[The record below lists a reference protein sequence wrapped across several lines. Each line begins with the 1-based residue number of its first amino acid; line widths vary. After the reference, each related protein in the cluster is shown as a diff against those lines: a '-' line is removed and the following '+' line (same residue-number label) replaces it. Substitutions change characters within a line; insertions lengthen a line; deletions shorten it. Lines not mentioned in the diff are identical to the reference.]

1 MKTAGGL
8 AAKGKAANRLERVQE
23 GNKKHPNNRNEDSE
37 RKRKLCR
44 ACGESHHIEKCLVF
58 AGWPRDRKWEA
69 ARQVG
74 LCYRCLNGDHLGN
87 QCSNSKPYNIQG
99 CKRTH
104 HPLLHDSKQ
113 QQESTAP
120 ITEGDGNAQTT
131 TLNTIERHEER
142 IIALRTVPVILKHGK
157 KRLLVNCFLDEGS
170 DTTYVNE
177 DVVET
182 LGIST
187 QKEEII
193 INVTNDQKVRLM
205 AATLEIGI
213 KSVDGQVDT
222 TIVVKTSNKICGGLK
237 PTDWVTMKQQWNHLK
252 DFPFPNLAPKGVID
266 VLLGSDYYPLMFPMQ
281 EIRGQEDEPADRLC
295 PLGWTAIGRIG
306 QSKQPKG
313 APYANTGYLHTFRA

>member
-1 MKTAGGL
+1 M
-8 AAKGKAANRLERVQE
+8 
-23 GNKKHPNNRNEDSE
+23 
-37 RKRKLCR
+37 
-44 ACGESHHIEKCLVF
+44 
-58 AGWPRDRKWEA
+58 
-69 ARQVG
+69 
-74 LCYRCLNGDHLGN
+74 
-87 QCSNSKPYNIQG
+87 
-99 CKRTH
+99 
-104 HPLLHDSKQ
+104 
-113 QQESTAP
+113 
-120 ITEGDGNAQTT
+120 
-131 TLNTIERHEER
+131 
-142 IIALRTVPVILKHGK
+142 
-157 KRLLVNCFLDEGS
+157 NCFLDEGS

-193 INVTNDQKVRLM
+193 INVANDQKVRLM

-266 VLLGSDYYPLMFPMQ
+266 VLLGSDYYHLMFPMQ
-281 EIRGQEDEPADRLC
+281 EIGGQEDEPADRLC